1 MRAPIHGL
9 GPGSSVNVD
18 WRGELRT
25 AQRNA
30 FEAYTKELERSYLM
44 FSISLDE
51 AVSLQKSSL
60 LMKSFQVVALTPELC
75 AGLSTSMENM
85 LRSLAEHCRE
95 HETNPSVAP
104 LNPSDFRNFWSRCL
118 AFESSIWHTALLTR
132 KAQFHNKIRS
142 LRSLVRHAKQDFCAA
157 VDAVAIE
164 GMVGDSSNLWAV
176 MDRAHFDLNTCLRE
190 LFILLKCF
198 LRVVRDEDL
207 RAFQESVSKGIAPPR
222 VKTKA
227 AGRR

>member
-1 MRAPIHGL
+1 LRTTKRNL
-9 GPGSSVNVD
+9 GPGASVEVD
-18 WRGELRT
+18 WLGGMPAARM
-25 AQRNA
+25 QA
-30 FEAYTKELERSYLM
+30 FQTCTKGLEASYHM

-51 AVSLQKSSL
+51 AISLQESSL
-60 LMKSFQVVALTPELC
+60 LMKSFRVVPLTSELC
-75 AGLSTSMENM
+75 AGFSTSMETM

-118 AFESSIWHTALLTR
+118 AFESSIWHAALLTR

-142 LRSLVRHAKQDFCAA
+142 LRWLVRHARQDFCTAA
-157 VDAVAIE
+157 DAVAIE
-164 GMVGDSSNLWAV
+164 GMVGDSSNSWAV

-190 LFILLKCF
+190 SFILLKCF
-198 LRVVRDEDL
+198 MRVVRDEDL
-207 RAFQESVSKGIAPPR
+207 PAFQESLTNGIAPPR